1 MADINPRAAGSD
13 VLDDREIVELVELIF
28 FAYRDFT
35 SDPDVILATF
45 GFGRAHHRVIHFVGR
60 HPGMRVAELLE
71 ILRITKQSLA
81 RVLKELVGRGFIVQ
95 RTGEADRRQRLLF
108 LTRQG
113 GDLHQR
119 LMAPQIER
127 IRAALG
133 EGGGDVRGVL
143 FRLIDA
149 EDRGHVLSLLDAA
162 AARSSERPA

>member
-1 MADINPRAAGSD
+1 M
-13 VLDDREIVELVELIF
+13 ELLELIF

-35 SDPDVILATF
+35 SDPDVILETF

-60 HPGMRVAELLE
+60 HPGMRVAELLD

-81 RVLKELVGRGFIVQ
+81 RVLKELVDRGFIVQ

-119 LMAPQIER
+119 LMAPQMER
-127 IRAALG
+127 IRAALQ
-133 EGGGDVRGVL
+133 GGGNDVREVL
-143 FRLIDA
+143 FKLIDA
-149 EDRGHVLSLLDAA
+149 EDREHVLALLDAA
-162 AARSSERPA
+162 SARQARRAP